1 MPTSIGFYKERLAYI
16 LDQSVTVEV
25 AKVIL
30 QHRRGDFSWFY
41 VGKPQAVVVIGWVVS
56 LPWEET
62 KWW

>member
-30 QHRRGDFSWFY
+30 QHRRGDFSYDFM
-41 VGKPQAVVVIGWVVS
+41 
-56 LPWEET
+56 
-62 KWW
+62 